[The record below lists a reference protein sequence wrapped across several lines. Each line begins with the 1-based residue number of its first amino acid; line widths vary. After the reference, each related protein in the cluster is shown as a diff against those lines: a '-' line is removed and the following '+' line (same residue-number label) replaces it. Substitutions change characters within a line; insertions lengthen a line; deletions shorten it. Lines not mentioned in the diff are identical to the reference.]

1 MDGETL
7 DLIVRSRPTI
17 LEILENR
24 GYAVKEFVDISPED
38 TLKRAITGEELLRI
52 VAPRDEARG
61 DAPCERAVVV
71 YTIAPIRLRVD
82 KYIRTLFESEQ
93 VTPTD
98 DIVVILNEPYHE
110 VFNRSALSV
119 WAKEK
124 TRISFFPLKNVIS
137 NPARHVMV
145 PPHRKLRPAE
155 IEALVRTLHL
165 KSIAELPHIKFHAD
179 MQARVHGLVPGD
191 IVEIQRPSETAGVYV
206 TYRVCSA

>member
-24 GYAVKEFVDISPED
+24 GYTVKEFVDISPED
-38 TLKRAITGEELLRI
+38 TLKRAIAGEELLRI
-52 VAPRDEARG
+52 VAPRAEEST
-61 DAPCERAVVV
+61 APCERAVVV
-71 YTIAPIRLRVD
+71 YTTASIRLRVD

-93 VTPTD
+93 VLPTD
-98 DIVVILNEPYHE
+98 DIVVILNEPYHD
-110 VFNRSALSV
+110 VFNRAAVTAWS
-119 WAKEK
+119 KDK
-124 TRISFFPLKNVIS
+124 TRLSFFPLKNVIS

-145 PPHRKLRPAE
+145 PPHRKLSAAE
-155 IEALVRTLHL
+155 TEVLMRSLHL
-165 KSIAELPHIKFHAD
+165 KAKTELPHIKFHVD